1 MTNELRTH
9 VKCSVNNCHYWGEH
23 NVCGAEQIMI
33 EIDSHA
39 NINLNEEY
47 GEEQFVNHQD
57 KARSS
62 SSTCCLTFKPKS
74 F

>member
-1 MTNELRTH
+1 
-9 VKCSVNNCHYWGEH
+9 
-23 NVCGAEQIMI
+23 MI

-47 GEEQFVNHQD
+47 AKEDFVEHQD
-57 KARSS
+57 KAQSS

-74 F
+74 S